1 MTTILQ
7 SGLKCLALAVLF
19 ALAAGSAAADQLFIK
34 TLTGTTST
42 LDVEKTD
49 SILAVKEKVEAEAG
63 VPPEQQ
69 RLIFAGKE
77 LDDTRSLAD
86 YNIQNE
92 STLHLVLRLRGR

>member
-34 TLTGTTST
+34 TLTGTTYT